1 MTNECEKLGD
11 NLIKNSHAK
20 GGDITMTTTTNVIK
34 LLNEDKENLQNDLN
48 KKVNEI
54 YGVFNYH
61 DLMKEIKAYEDRRM
75 SSSLGLEDSA
85 TISIKFDS
93 NVYNRPNT
101 DIIDIQLKI
110 KEIL

>member
-1 MTNECEKLGD
+1 MTKTTKTPID
-11 NLIKNSHAK
+11 ILI
-20 GGDITMTTTTNVIK
+20 
-34 LLNEDKENLQNDLN
+34 EDKENLQNELN
-48 KKVNEI
+48 KVNEI

-61 DLMKEIKAYEDRRM
+61 DLMREIKAYEYRRM

-85 TISIKFDS
+85 TISIKFDN

-110 KEIL
+110 KEVL

>member
-20 GGDITMTTTTNVIK
+20 GGDITMTTTT
-34 LLNEDKENLQNDLN
+34 NEDKENLQNDLN

-101 DIIDIQLKI
+101 DIINIQLKI

>member
-20 GGDITMTTTTNVIK
+20 GGDITMTTTT
-34 LLNEDKENLQNDLN
+34 NEDKENLQNDLN

-85 TISIKFDS
+85 TISIKFDN

-101 DIIDIQLKI
+101 DIINIQLKI